1 MDFLLEDYFD
11 GHHSWEPFIQIQNIP
26 SKLLKLIV
34 WPKATVPNDARLY
47 IKPINIKT
55 HDFETLSDDP
65 VTLRPI
71 PAFVVMSCFLIWY
84 TTFAIQSLA
93 QGYSTYHNP

>member
-71 PAFVVMSCFLIWY
+71 PAFVVMSCFFNLV
-84 TTFAIQSLA
+84 
-93 QGYSTYHNP
+93 YHLCDTKFGSGILHLP